1 MSPEES
7 RGGGRL
13 WQRTKV
19 PGAGVISAWVVVVTG
34 GVSMV
39 TVSTVAVP
47 LHSEADTSGELT
59 SAVMAVTNV
68 IPFVLLM
75 SCASV
80 PYWYSLYFTLPT
92 KKKKS
97 FEKPSGKF
105 SLVEHVF
112 LVI

>member
-1 MSPEES
+1 
-7 RGGGRL
+7 
-13 WQRTKV
+13 
-19 PGAGVISAWVVVVTG
+19 
-34 GVSMV
+34 MV

-80 PYWYSLYFTLPT
+80 PY
-92 KKKKS
+92 
-97 FEKPSGKF
+97 
-105 SLVEHVF
+105 
-112 LVI
+112 

>member
-1 MSPEES
+1 M
-7 RGGGRL
+7 
-13 WQRTKV
+13 
-19 PGAGVISAWVVVVTG
+19 ISAWVVVVTG

-75 SCASV
+75 SCANV
-80 PYWYSLYFTLPT
+80 PYWHSFISFCRQ
-92 KKKKS
+92 KK
-97 FEKPSGKF
+97 
-105 SLVEHVF
+105 
-112 LVI
+112 

>member
-1 MSPEES
+1 
-7 RGGGRL
+7 
-13 WQRTKV
+13 
-19 PGAGVISAWVVVVTG
+19 
-34 GVSMV
+34 MV

-80 PYWYSLYFTLPT
+80 PYIDIVYISLCRP

-97 FEKPSGKF
+97 FEKPSGKL